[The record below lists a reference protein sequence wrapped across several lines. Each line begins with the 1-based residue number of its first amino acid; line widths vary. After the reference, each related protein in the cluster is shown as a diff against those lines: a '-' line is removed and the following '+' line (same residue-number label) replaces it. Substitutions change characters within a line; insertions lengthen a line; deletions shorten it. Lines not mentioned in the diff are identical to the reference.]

1 MIMALPDFL
10 IFLVTAVV
18 SVYLPLFLQMMH
30 YSATQIG
37 FLLACYNAMGIVVP
51 LLGMPFISKSKH
63 LGLLLT
69 LFGVAMALMTIPLY
83 VFHTFWISAAFI
95 TLFAVFY
102 KMTIPLCDS
111 MINEALGQHRE
122 LYGRVR
128 VFGSVGFVIMSL
140 VMQYFIAERTCT
152 PTEMIL
158 WTGVPS
164 ALFAV
169 SVLVISNFH
178 SGNIRSETIS
188 PAEQVSFANKNSV
201 NNNATSLSTSD
212 TQKENAQEEQLGF
225 ITTMKSFDKEFYL
238 ILFVVFMEY
247 MGMVPSNNFMSL
259 YVQNELHSNMSG
271 FLWAFSAIC
280 EIPFM
285 FLSSVFIRRFK
296 PRPLI
301 LICTAAVA
309 LRMAAYAFIPN
320 FSGAVIGQALHS
332 VTFGLFYP
340 AAVMYFAQSSK
351 TKRALVISMSLLAAV
366 SGIANVVG
374 SSLGGWI
381 IDTIGFKSLFC
392 LFGVFPLVGLAVY
405 GVTRKNSIHK

>member
-18 SVYLPLFLQMMH
+18 SVYMPLFLQMMH

-63 LGLLLT
+63 LGLLLA

-83 VFHTFWISAAFI
+83 MFNTFWMTAVFI

-111 MINEALGQHRE
+111 MINEALGVRRD

-128 VFGSVGFVIMSL
+128 VFGSVAFVIMSL
-140 VMQYFIAERTCT
+140 VMQHFIAERVCSL
-152 PTEMIL
+152 TEMIL
-158 WTGVPS
+158 WTGIPS
-164 ALFAV
+164 ALFAA
-169 SVLVISNFH
+169 SVLLVSTSH
-178 SGNIRSETIS
+178 SGNVRSSEDSGEKGNNKPLGATASLKETTRSE
-188 PAEQVSFANKNSV
+188 P
-201 NNNATSLSTSD
+201 
-212 TQKENAQEEQLGF
+212 QLGF
-225 ITTMKSFDKEFYL
+225 VATLKSFDKEFYL

-296 PRPLI
+296 ARPLI
-301 LICTAAVA
+301 LICTAAVT

-320 FSGAVIGQALHS
+320 FTGAMIGQALHS

-340 AAVMYFAQSSK
+340 ACVMYFAQASK

-374 SSLGGWI
+374 SSLGGVI
-381 IDTIGFKSLFC
+381 IDTLGFKMLFC
-392 LFGVFPLVGLAVY
+392 IFGILPLIGLAVY
-405 GVTRKNSIHK
+405 VTVKQFVFSK